1 MKLFGLT
8 GVVLVVTAN
17 MFAGLVFFPQNSKAD
32 YISHDPI
39 GINGDANLFET
50 ATREGWP
57 GNGMEENPFIIE
69 GYEID
74 ASNRTAIWIRSTSLF
89 FVIKDC
95 KIRDT
100 SDYYGSIVLWEV
112 SNGAINNCVFENC
125 TTTISLHESLGIT
138 ITNNTMDG
146 GLRIYGYHPEYWNTH
161 NIDATNKID
170 GRSIYYWNN
179 RNGGTIP
186 PDAGQVIM
194 ANCTNITV
202 ENQEL
207 TRLYAGL
214 QIVYSSNNTIRY
226 NNISSIED
234 NHGDGITL
242 QSSHDNKIQDNIIS
256 TYESNGIDLR
266 NSHRNIISGNDISNG
281 RYGIVIIQSIN
292 ISCMDNTMTE
302 AGIIISGD
310 KLEYWNTHHIDTSN
324 TVDGKPIL
332 YWKNTNNNVV
342 PSNAGQ
348 VFLANCTNIVVENQD
363 LTRSSIGIEMGFCSN
378 NTIMNNIVNSY
389 IGSGISITYSNK
401 NYIKNNNITNN
412 HDGIFLWNSNE
423 NELSSNRVSDN
434 QNGFRLID
442 SNNNLIKNNDIF
454 SDHRSIYLINS
465 SENIIDRNTLYLSIV
480 AIECKGQANRNNIIN
495 NNIFQNEDGISIENS
510 DEFTITNN
518 NISSIILAYDRDY
531 NEGSIGISAKDSHNH
546 TVLSNNIMNNSIG
559 IYFRESNSNLIE
571 HNYIANNNVSGI
583 IIGSSN
589 GNIISDNKIS
599 SNNDYGIS
607 LFRCSEC
614 EISNNTAENN
624 NDYGIRF
631 SHVERSII
639 FNNTALNN
647 VGGLSLSN
655 SNENRINNNYFS
667 LNNRSGIYFFNCTE
681 NEIMD
686 NYVFSNSDGLYI
698 RSSSE
703 NTFHHNEIID
713 NSNQVFLSQSRDNIW
728 DDGNGE
734 GNYWSDYEGI
744 DEDGDGV
751 GDTELPHQNVDDFPL
766 TDNKSIIIV
775 LRPIIQIIILI
786 LIIGILWFVIY
797 MQKRRKSEKES
808 SKTEPENN
816 LELDEKEANVEIDSD
831 LKKDGG

>member
-1 MKLFGLT
+1 MKITGLL
-8 GVVLVVTAN
+8 GVVLVVSAS
-17 MFAGLVFFPQNSKAD
+17 MFAGFAFFPQNSMAD

-57 GNGMEENPFIIE
+57 GNGTEGNPFIIE

-89 FVIKDC
+89 FVIRDC

-112 SNGAINNCVFENC
+112 SDGAINDCVFENC
-125 TTTISLHESLGIT
+125 TTTLSLHKSLGIT

-179 RNGGTIP
+179 RNEGTIP
-186 PDAGQVIM
+186 PDAGQVIL
-194 ANCTNITV
+194 ANCTNIIV
-202 ENQEL
+202 ENQNFNQL
-207 TRLYAGL
+207 FTGI
-214 QIVYSSNNTIRY
+214 QIVHSSNNTIRY
-226 NNISSIED
+226 NNISNNQE
-234 NHGDGITL
+234 NGVTL
-242 QSSHDNKIQDNIIS
+242 QNSHDNKIQENIIS
-256 TYESNGIDLR
+256 NYELSGIDLT
-266 NSHRNIISGNDISNG
+266 NSHRNIITGNNISNG
-281 RYGIVIIQSIN
+281 RYGISILQSIN
-292 ISCMDNTMTE
+292 ISCMENTMTE
-302 AGIIISGD
+302 TGIVISGD

-324 TVDGKPIL
+324 TIDGKPVF
-332 YWKNTNNNVV
+332 YWKNKNNNVV
-342 PSNAGQ
+342 PTDAAQ
-348 VFLANCTNIVVENQD
+348 VFLANCTNIVVENLD
-363 LTRSSIGIEMGFCSN
+363 LLESSIGIEMAFCSN
-378 NTIMNNIVNSY
+378 NTILNNNVKSN
-389 IGSGISITYSNK
+389 IGPGIALMHSNENRIENNNVTNNFDGIS
-401 NYIKNNNITNN
+401 
-412 HDGIFLWNSNE
+412 LWYSNE
-423 NELSSNRVSDN
+423 NEFTSNMISDN
-434 QNGFRLID
+434 QNGFRLFD
-442 SNNNLIKNNDIF
+442 SNRNLIENNDIF
-454 SDHRSIYLINS
+454 SNHWSINLDNS
-465 SENIIDRNTLYLSIV
+465 SENILNGNIIYLNII
-480 AIECKGQANRNNIIN
+480 AINCKRQSNRNKIIDN
-495 NNIFQNEDGISIENS
+495 EILQNEDGINIENS
-510 DEFTITNN
+510 DEFTITDN
-518 NISSIILAYDRDY
+518 NISSIILPYDRDY
-531 NEGSIGISAKDSHNH
+531 DEGSIGIHAENSHNH

-571 HNYIANNNVSGI
+571 HNYLANNNVSGI
-583 IIGSSN
+583 IIGISN

-639 FNNTALNN
+639 FNNTVSNN

-655 SNENRINNNYFS
+655 SNENRINNNYLS
-667 LNNRSGIYFFNCTE
+667 LNNGSGIYFFNCTE
-681 NEIMD
+681 NEIID

-713 NSNQVFLSQSRDNIW
+713 NSNQVFLSQSRDNLW

-734 GNYWSDYEGI
+734 GNYWSDYKGI

-751 GDTELPHQNVDDFPL
+751 GDTGLPHQNVDDFPL
-766 TDNKSIIIV
+766 TDNKSIIFV
-775 LRPIIQIIILI
+775 LRPIILILI
-786 LIIGILWFVIY
+786 LVIGILCFVIY
-797 MQKRRKSEKES
+797 MQKRRKSKMES
-808 SKTEPENN
+808 SKTEHEYN
-816 LELDEKEANVEIDSD
+816 LMLDEKEANVKIDSD
-831 LKKDGG
+831 MKKEGG